1 MNPQNLNAEQ
11 QQQMKVEAHLKTM
24 IGDLFVQIA
33 MLRARMEELEAGQA
47 ARPPLANGHDTQRET
62 LNA

>member
-1 MNPQNLNAEQ
+1 MNPQNAEQ

-33 MLRARMEELEAGQA
+33 MLRARMEELEQA
-47 ARPPLANGHDTQRET
+47 AAAPKPQQFANGHDTQRET